1 MKGLSVEDKS
11 KLGINLSSELQDILV
26 LCEHHDTEV
35 HHFVLSEKRICIKK
49 KNASK
54 SFLLGFIVKVE
65 NAKVQLTVIHCKH
78 FAIAVMY

>member
-1 MKGLSVEDKS
+1 MKGLSVEDKP

-49 KNASK
+49 KK
-54 SFLLGFIVKVE
+54 
-65 NAKVQLTVIHCKH
+65 CK
-78 FAIAVMY
+78 